1 MNHPYLRAYM
11 AGIVAPTAFLLVVMT
26 IFTLVRFVFEMP
38 IPLERV
44 IVFPMALIPNLFG
57 AWNMLYVALSGRRRL
72 PIGLHGALL
81 PLVLAPLGASLGI
94 ALGVITLDRASVE
107 VFEAVTVPYRNAVLV
122 MPVVFGVYYLIWKYV
137 VGFLNDVVGLD

>member
-1 MNHPYLRAYM
+1 M

-57 AWNMLYVALSGRRRL
+57 AWNMLYVALGGRRRL

-81 PLVLAPLGASLGI
+81 PFILAPLGATLGI

-107 VFEAVTVPYRNAVLV
+107 VFEAVRVPYWNAVV
-122 MPVVFGVYYLIWKYV
+122 VVPVVLGIYYLIWKYV